1 MRSIIVTVTAVGT
14 ALAAAGGTL
23 AAQPDLLRHPTA
35 ALSAAGPDSFT
46 VRVFTTKGPVA
57 LLSRRAWS
65 PRGSDRFYHLVR
77 LKFYDRS
84 VFYRVLP
91 NYIAQ
96 VGYHRDPAV
105 TAAWDDLPIKD
116 DKGGHPNKKGTVT
129 FARAG
134 ANSRT
139 TQIFFNLADN
149 ANLDDLG
156 FTPFAEVTDGMD
168 ALAALNGE
176 YGEVFPRGN
185 GPKGQRIAL
194 EGHAY
199 LKKEFP
205 ALDAIDSARITER
218 WPAAKGAAK
227 PSNR

>member
-91 NYIAQ
+91 NYIA
-96 VGYHRDPAV
+96 YMRM
-105 TAAWDDLPIKD
+105 AASAHTRVPQTLLRTPSA
-116 DKGGHPNKKGTVT
+116 GLCSTKGTC
-129 FARAG
+129 
-134 ANSRT
+134 
-139 TQIFFNLADN
+139 L
-149 ANLDDLG
+149 
-156 FTPFAEVTDGMD
+156 
-168 ALAALNGE
+168 
-176 YGEVFPRGN
+176 
-185 GPKGQRIAL
+185 
-194 EGHAY
+194 
-199 LKKEFP
+199 
-205 ALDAIDSARITER
+205 
-218 WPAAKGAAK
+218 
-227 PSNR
+227 